1 MGLNML
7 YIPWKV
13 ILGDH
18 NIKKTS
24 FRNFNFCEKKLQK
37 MSFRI
42 LVGIYC
48 HNIPTHSPQSG
59 YHGVTEVAETTNPG
73 GGGATPR
80 FWTPT
85 TPPTNCW
92 PEAPCG
98 GGGGGLRE
106 GRLGGGGLGGAIWGV
121 GGGGAQAPLTSPCPP
136 SNHSITIN
144 LTLTLAAS

>member
-73 GGGATPR
+73 GGGGGDPSVLDANY
-80 FWTPT
+80 
-85 TPPTNCW
+85 PPQLTVGRR
-92 PEAPCG
+92 PLGGG

-106 GRLGGGGLGGAIWGV
+106 GRLGGGGV
-121 GGGGAQAPLTSPCPP
+121 
-136 SNHSITIN
+136 
-144 LTLTLAAS
+144 

>member
-1 MGLNML
+1 MQKYGLKHAL
-7 YIPWKV
+7 YTLEGH
-13 ILGDH
+13 LGDH

-73 GGGATPR
+73 GGGGGRPLSSGR
-80 FWTPT
+80 QLP
-85 TPPTNCW
+85 PPTNCW
-92 PEAPCG
+92 PEAPW
-98 GGGGGLRE
+98 GGGGLRE
-106 GRLGGGGLGGAIWGV
+106 GRLGGGSRWGDLGCW
-121 GGGGAQAPLTSPCPP
+121 GGGEGTGSPYLPLP
-136 SNHSITIN
+136 S
-144 LTLTLAAS
+144 L